1 MKYLALNFDTLA
13 PAIREKINDEEVQQI
28 TLGEDY
34 YYIEIVVSKE
44 IEKVGTGFVW
54 DITVVSANVYTTD
67 GEMIASQLFGM
78 EKLAEKIGKVETKGV
93 LI

>member
-1 MKYLALNFDTLA
+1 MKYLALNFDALA

-44 IEKVGTGFVW
+44 IEKLVQVSSGT
-54 DITVVSANVYTTD
+54 
-67 GEMIASQLFGM
+67 
-78 EKLAEKIGKVETKGV
+78 
-93 LI
+93 